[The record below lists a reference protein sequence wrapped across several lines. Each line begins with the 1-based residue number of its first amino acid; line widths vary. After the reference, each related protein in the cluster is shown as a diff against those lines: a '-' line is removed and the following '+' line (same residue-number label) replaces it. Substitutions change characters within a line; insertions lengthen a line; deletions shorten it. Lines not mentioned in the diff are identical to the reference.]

1 MMIEVVPF
9 LHLMA
14 ETVVNKVGAE
24 NRDEVLATTIL
35 AFALSAV
42 MTGAVFMSL
51 GFFKLGS
58 LIGFFPR
65 HILVG
70 CIGGVGW
77 FLIVTG
83 FEVSSRMTSEL
94 TYSWETF
101 KFLFLDRH
109 VFALWFSAFALAL
122 LLRGLQTKIRHPF
135 LVPVFFMA
143 VPALFYIVVAAAG
156 LEWDTLRDEGW
167 VFPMPEGNAPGWQ
180 FYSYFDI
187 KKTHWGAVLETVP
200 AMMALTFFGILHVPI
215 NVPALGVSTG
225 QDDVDINRELVAH
238 GWSNMISGC
247 FGTLQNYL
255 VYTNSVLFIKSGGDS
270 RVAGMMLA
278 TATLV
283 VFLIGPWIVGYIP
296 VMVVGSLIFHLGMDL
311 VKEALWATWG
321 LVHRFE
327 YVTIVLIVVFM
338 AGLGFVEGI
347 FLGILL
353 ACIFFVVT
361 NSRKEG
367 IRFTCTGASAKS
379 TVRRVY
385 RQQKF
390 LRQVGRQIH
399 IFKLQ
404 GDMFFGT
411 INKVEVAIQD
421 VFERR
426 RWESN
431 PIRFLVLDFS
441 LVRGVD
447 FSAAEGFGRIR
458 RNVRSKGV
466 WLVLAGLDQDGDMAK
481 ALHMEDGIWGNGF
494 SIEMIDT
501 RAFPGLSEA
510 LEFCENCLLEMF
522 YKSRESAAVVDA
534 VKRKR
539 ALERASQE
547 DLSAM
552 LSPESVPTSLFE
564 DQAASSPRK
573 HQLFEAAR
581 ETLMERD
588 KVVPQ
593 VMNLQQPIPTLLAAF
608 HDTRDNPTDFFLRLS
623 MYFERR
629 VVSAGTVFWTQGGL
643 PTDGIVLVELGTL
656 RSVQEFQDSGLV
668 RRSVEVILPGTIS
681 GEIGLFTGRDRIDT
695 LISETDGVVWGLS
708 QDGFQRMVSEDSALA
723 VEFMR
728 VAMSYS
734 AERLNITTAYAFSL
748 S

>member
-1 MMIEVVPF
+1 MLKNAFGIADPSSAEGAEADRLLGHANPSSGPGGYDSTGTQGGGGGGGGRDADEGIWDDFKKIQWNQKMFVQKCLVEPVGFLPAVVLGLLLNLLDAVSYGMIIFPLNTAPFQELGPDGISMFFVSCIISQLVFSFGGSAFRGGTGGMMIEVVPF

-14 ETVVNKVGAE
+14 ETVVSRIGAE
-24 NRDEVLATTIL
+24 NKEEVLATTIL

-109 VFALWFSAFALAL
+109 VFALWFVAFALAL
-122 LLRGLQTKIRHPF
+122 LLRALQQRIRHPF
-135 LVPVFFMA
+135 LVPGFFMA
-143 VPALFYIVVAAAG
+143 VPAAFYIVVAMAG
-156 LEWDTLRDEGW
+156 LDWDTLRDDGW
-167 VFPMPEGNAPGWQ
+167 VFPMPLGNAPGWQ
-180 FYSYFDI
+180 FYTYFDI
-187 KKTHWGAVLETVP
+187 RKTNWAAVLDTVP

-225 QDDVDINRELVAH
+225 QDNVDINRELVAH
-238 GWSNMISGC
+238 GWSNMLSGC

-270 RVAGMMLA
+270 RVAGLMLA
-278 TATLV
+278 AATLI

-311 VKEALWATWG
+311 VKEALVDTWG

-327 YVTIVLIVVFM
+327 YLTIVLIVAFM
-338 AGLGFVEGI
+338 AGMGFVEGI

-367 IRFTCTGASAKS
+367 VRYNCTGASAKS

-390 LRQVGRQIH
+390 LRQVGRQIY

-411 INKVEVAIQD
+411 INKVESSIQD

-431 PIRFLVLDFS
+431 PISFLVLDFS

-447 FSAAEGFGRIR
+447 FSAAEGFARIR
-458 RNVRSKGV
+458 RAVRAKGV
-466 WLVLAGLDQDGDMAK
+466 WLVLAGLDQDGEMAK
-481 ALHMEDGIWGNGF
+481 ALHMDGIWG
-494 SIEMIDT
+494 
-501 RAFPGLSEA
+501 
-510 LEFCENCLLEMF
+510 
-522 YKSRESAAVVDA
+522 
-534 VKRKR
+534 
-539 ALERASQE
+539 
-547 DLSAM
+547 
-552 LSPESVPTSLFE
+552 
-564 DQAASSPRK
+564 
-573 HQLFEAAR
+573 
-581 ETLMERD
+581 
-588 KVVPQ
+588 
-593 VMNLQQPIPTLLAAF
+593 
-608 HDTRDNPTDFFLRLS
+608 
-623 MYFERR
+623 
-629 VVSAGTVFWTQGGL
+629 AG
-643 PTDGIVLVELGTL
+643 
-656 RSVQEFQDSGLV
+656 S
-668 RRSVEVILPGTIS
+668 
-681 GEIGLFTGRDRIDT
+681 
-695 LISETDGVVWGLS
+695 
-708 QDGFQRMVSEDSALA
+708 
-723 VEFMR
+723 
-728 VAMSYS
+728 
-734 AERLNITTAYAFSL
+734 
-748 S
+748 